1 MSNAATFRSTLH
13 TLAEMAEPRT
23 STCILCGKRITP
35 SRIEGRRA
43 ATDAGSMLCRSC
55 WRKSPAGKALERE
68 RFRQMRAAKKQ
79 QQQETSP

>member
-1 MSNAATFRSTLH
+1 MNYAATVRSTLH
-13 TLAEMAEPRT
+13 TLTNVAEPKV

>member
-1 MSNAATFRSTLH
+1 MSTTATLPANPAH
-13 TLAEMAEPRT
+13 PGEMAEPKV

-43 ATDAGSMLCRSC
+43 ATDAGGMLCRAC

-68 RFRQMRAAKKQ
+68 RFRQMRAAK
-79 QQQETSP
+79 QEAGQ